1 MSRRRNL
8 PTRRHPVATAAAP
21 AREAMPAETADER
34 ARAQRAQQ
42 LAAAVTAGPQAEPSP
57 SLQLA
62 KAHTIDEKDYTPKE
76 RRAAS
81 LAMDWAGQ
89 ARNGLSFVE
98 NAGWP
103 GFPTLAL
110 LSQLA
115 EYRSMHETLAD
126 ECVRCWGVVSS
137 SGDSDDDRCTEIE
150 AELKRLNI
158 RAAVRQMVVH
168 DQAFGGAHAYIK
180 LKDDEA
186 VRDMP
191 LLLKP
196 YAVRRGS
203 FQGLRVVEPYWV
215 TPNDYNSIDPTKEN
229 FYKPS
234 SWWLLGTEAHAT
246 RLFTIVSRPVADM
259 LKPAYS
265 FRGVSMTQLAIP
277 YVDNWLRTRQSVSDT
292 VKQFSVSGVLTDLQ
306 QSLLPG
312 AGTSLDMRAQL
323 LNLYRDNRNLLLLDK
338 ATEEFFQINTPLSGL
353 DALQAQSQEQMGAVS
368 HMPLVKLLGIT
379 PSGLNASSEGEIRV
393 WYDYVHGYQDAS
405 LTPLMQ
411 VVLQL
416 VQLSLFGAVDPD
428 ITWQWEK
435 LHEATEVEQAEIE
448 RAQMETDRGYIEAG
462 VVSPEQVAQRLSAD
476 PTSPYSGIADG
487 DIDAIPDGDID
498 AITEAILGLQ
508 PPEPAGPPT
517 AAPAAPDALGAAGLP
532 AGAQA
537 GIEQPLES

>member
-1 MSRRRNL
+1 
-8 PTRRHPVATAAAP
+8 
-21 AREAMPAETADER
+21 MPPETADER
-34 ARAQRAQQ
+34 TQRTRTQA
-42 LAAAVTAGPQAEPSP
+42 LAAAVASAPSAEQSP

-62 KAHTIDEKDYTPKE
+62 KAHAVDEKNYTPKE

-89 ARNGLSFVE
+89 SRNALSFVE

-103 GFPTLAL
+103 GFPVLAL

-126 ECVRCWGVVSS
+126 ECVRCWGVVAS
-137 SGDSDDDRCTEIE
+137 SGDSDDDRCTQIE

-180 LKDDEA
+180 LKDDEN
-186 VRDMP
+186 VRDTP

-196 YAVRRGS
+196 YTVRRGS

-246 RLFTIVSRPVADM
+246 RLFTIISRPVADM
-259 LKPAYS
+259 LKPSYS

-379 PSGLNASSEGEIRV
+379 PSGLNASSDGEIRV
-393 WYDYVHGYQDAS
+393 WYDYVHGYQDSS

-416 VQLSLFGAVDPD
+416 VQLSLFGVVDPD

-435 LHEATEVEQAEIE
+435 LHEATETEAAEISRLE
-448 RAQMETDRGYIEAG
+448 MEADRGYIEAG
-462 VVSPEQVAQRLSAD
+462 VISPEQVAKVLSAD
-476 PTSPYSGIADG
+476 PTSRYSGIAAG
-487 DIDAIPDGDID
+487 DDIASLPDGDIG
-498 AITEAILGLQ
+498 AITEAILGIQ
-508 PPEPAGPPT
+508 
-517 AAPAAPDALGAAGLP
+517 APAAAPPVPRETPGAQGATGLP
-532 AGAQA
+532 AGAQS

>member
-1 MSRRRNL
+1 
-8 PTRRHPVATAAAP
+8 
-21 AREAMPAETADER
+21 MPAATADEQAR
-34 ARAQRAQQ
+34 SARAAALSRA
-42 LAAAVTAGPQAEPSP
+42 VETAPGVEASP

-62 KAHTIDEKDYTPKE
+62 RAHAVDGSTYTPKE
-76 RRAAS
+76 RRAAEH
-81 LAMDWAGQ
+81 AMDWAGQ
-89 ARNGLSFVE
+89 SRNALSFVE

-126 ECVRCWGVVSS
+126 ECVRCWGVVAS
-137 SGDSDDDRCTEIE
+137 SGDGDDDRCTQIE

-158 RAAVRQMVVH
+158 RAAVRQLVVH

-180 LKDDEA
+180 VKDDEN
-186 VRDMP
+186 VRGMP

-196 YAVRRGS
+196 YSVRKGA

-234 SWWLLGTEAHAT
+234 SWWMIGTEVHAT

-265 FRGVSMTQLAIP
+265 FRGISMTQLAIP

-292 VKQFSVSGVLTDLQ
+292 AKQFSVSGVLTDLQ

-368 HMPLVKLLGIT
+368 HTPLVKLLGIT
-379 PSGLNASSEGEIRV
+379 PSGLNASSDGEIRV
-393 WYDYVHGYQDAS
+393 WYDYVHGYQGAS
-405 LTPLMQ
+405 LTPLMH

-416 VQLSLFGAVDPD
+416 VQLSLFGVIDED

-435 LHEATEVEQAEIE
+435 LHEATEVEKATMDRE
-448 RAQMETDRGYIEAG
+448 QMETDRGYVEMG
-462 VVSPEQVAQRLSAD
+462 VATPEQIAKRLSAD
-476 PTSPYSGIADG
+476 PDSPYSGIADG
-487 DIDAIPDGDID
+487 DIESIPDDDIG
-498 AITEAILGLQ
+498 AITEAILGIQ
-508 PPEPAGPPT
+508 APDVPRETPPVSVP
-517 AAPAAPDALGAAGLP
+517 APAASLGTAGLP
-532 AGAQA
+532 AGAQS
-537 GIEQPLES
+537 GIEHPLEA

>member
-1 MSRRRNL
+1 MARSRL
-8 PTRRHPVATAAAP
+8 PPTRRTPATKAAAATTAP
-21 AREAMPAETADER
+21 SALPAETADEKTRRDR
-34 ARAQRAQQ
+34 ATA
-42 LAAAVTAGPQAEPSP
+42 LSSAVTQAPVAEPSP

-62 KAHTIDEKDYTPKE
+62 RAHAVDEANYTPKE

-81 LAMDWAGQ
+81 HAMDWAGQ
-89 ARNGLSFVE
+89 SRSALSFVE

-103 GFPTLAL
+103 GFPTLSL

-126 ECVRCWGVVSS
+126 ECVRCWGVVAS
-137 SGDSDDDRCTEIE
+137 SGDGDDDRCTQIE

-158 RAAVRQMVVH
+158 RAAVRQLVVH

-180 LKDDEA
+180 LKDDDGM
-186 VRDMP
+186 RKLP

-196 YAVRRGS
+196 YSVRRGA

-234 SWWLLGTEAHAT
+234 SWWLIGTEVHAT

-265 FRGVSMTQLAIP
+265 FRGISMTQLAIP

-292 VKQFSVSGVLTDLQ
+292 VKQFSVSGVLMDLQ

-312 AGTSLDMRAQL
+312 AGTSLDYRAQL

-338 ATEEFFQINTPLSGL
+338 ATEEFFQVNTPLSGL
-353 DALQAQSQEQMGAVS
+353 DALQAQAQEQMGAVS
-368 HMPLVKLLGIT
+368 HTPLVKLLGIT
-379 PSGLNASSEGEIRV
+379 PSGLNASSDGEISV
-393 WYDYVHGYQDAS
+393 WYDYVHGYQGATLS
-405 LTPLMQ
+405 PLMQ

-416 VQLSLFGAVDPD
+416 VQLSLFGVVDED

-435 LHEATEVEQAEIE
+435 LHEATEVEQATMDRE
-448 RAQMETDRGYIEAG
+448 QMETDRGYIEAG
-462 VVSPEQVAQRLSAD
+462 VVTAEQVAQRLSSD
-476 PTSPYSGIADG
+476 PDSPYSGIADG
-487 DIDAIPDGDID
+487 NIDAIPDDDI
-498 AITEAILGLQ
+498 ASITEAILGIQ
-508 PPEPAGPPT
+508 PPVPEP
-517 AAPAAPDALGAAGLP
+517 AAPAAPAALGTAGLP
-532 AGAQA
+532 PGAQS
-537 GIEQPLES
+537 GVEHPLEA

>member
-42 LAAAVTAGPQAEPSP
+42 LSAAVTAGPRAEPSP

-62 KAHTIDEKDYTPKE
+62 KAHAIDEKSYTPKE
-76 RRAAS
+76 RRAAQH
-81 LAMDWAGQ
+81 AMDWAGQ

-338 ATEEFFQINTPLSGL
+338 TTEEFFQINTPLSGL

-487 DIDAIPDGDID
+487 DIESIPDGDID

-508 PPEPAGPPT
+508 PPEPAGPPV
-517 AAPAAPDALGAAGLP
+517 AAPAAPPALGAVGMP

>member
-42 LAAAVTAGPQAEPSP
+42 LAAAVTTAPQAEPSP

-62 KAHTIDEKDYTPKE
+62 KAHAIDEKDYTPKE

-338 ATEEFFQINTPLSGL
+338 STEEFFQINTPLSGL

-379 PSGLNASSEGEIRV
+379 PSGLNASSDGEIRV

-416 VQLSLFGAVDPD
+416 VQLSLFGEVDPD

-462 VVSPEQVAQRLSAD
+462 VVRPDQVAKTLSAD
-476 PTSPYSGIADG
+476 PNSRYSGIADE
-487 DIDAIPDGDID
+487 DIDAIPDDDIG
-498 AITEAILGLQ
+498 AITEAILNIE
-508 PPEPAGPPT
+508 PPEPAGPPPT
-517 AAPAAPDALGAAGLP
+517 APAALGAAGLP
-532 AGAQA
+532 AGAQS